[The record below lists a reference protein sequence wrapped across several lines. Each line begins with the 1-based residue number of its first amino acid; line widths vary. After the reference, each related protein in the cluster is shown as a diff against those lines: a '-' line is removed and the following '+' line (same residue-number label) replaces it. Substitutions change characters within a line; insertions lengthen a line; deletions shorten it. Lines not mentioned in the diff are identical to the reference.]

1 MVVVA
6 PLNIMQIESDLLTN
20 RQHVPSA
27 LYVNKEGK
35 FLKKPCCC
43 VGGGVSQGNLV
54 SLTEFAIV
62 KILKADILSISP
74 QSGPVMKANAQN
86 IRF

>member
-27 LYVNKEGK
+27 LYFNKEGK

-43 VGGGVSQGNLV
+43 VGGGV
-54 SLTEFAIV
+54 
-62 KILKADILSISP
+62 
-74 QSGPVMKANAQN
+74 
-86 IRF
+86 